1 MKIIIKPLTRA
12 DAYPLEFMKLILP
25 VACYL
30 VYQAGYVFVATL
42 MGAALFMAGF
52 FSAEVAVASIGTIRA
67 QLRLLELQAAMMA
80 NMAVEHI
87 EVENKKKAEG
97 KV

>member
-1 MKIIIKPLTRA
+1 
-12 DAYPLEFMKLILP
+12 
-25 VACYL
+25 
-30 VYQAGYVFVATL
+30 
-42 MGAALFMAGF
+42 MAGF